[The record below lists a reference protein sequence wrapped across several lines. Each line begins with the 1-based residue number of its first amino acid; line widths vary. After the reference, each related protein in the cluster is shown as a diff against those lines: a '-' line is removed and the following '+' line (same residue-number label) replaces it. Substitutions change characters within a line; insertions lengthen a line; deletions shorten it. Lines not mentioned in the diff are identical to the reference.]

1 MLLLALPS
9 IGALAGCKEKAAGA
23 DGPKAASEVD
33 VELSAK
39 ALEAAHVQIGAVA
52 RTPRRTTVTVAGA
65 IDFVPSRVARIGP
78 SVAGRVGQVLVA
90 PGQQVTKGAA
100 VVALESVDVGRARAD
115 FLEAQSKLERANA
128 EVAREEKLLAAGAT
142 SERAVVQAR
151 TDQSIAQSELRA
163 AQARLSTLGASG
175 GGGPTTVPLVTPLA
189 GRVLEVKA
197 RIGQPVGPTDTL
209 VVVGEIDQIWLTV
222 DVYERDFAKVH
233 LGDGVR
239 VTAVA
244 YPKRTF
250 NGKVDLIDTVVDPDR
265 KVAQARIVL
274 DNPDGALRPG
284 MTATA
289 RIVGEPVGGA
299 AQVLSVPRGAIQ
311 AIDGQPFVFVE
322 LEKGKFEMRPVE
334 RGDDLDDGVE
344 IVRGLSGD
352 EKIVT
357 EGTFILKSEVLKEQL
372 GTND

>member
-1 MLLLALPS
+1 LLLLPS
-9 IGALAGCKEKAAGA
+9 GCKEKAAGA
-23 DGPKAASEVD
+23 DGAKGTSSEVD
-33 VELSAK
+33 VELSGK
-39 ALEAAHVQIGAVA
+39 ALEAAHVQVGSVLKA
-52 RTPRRTTVTVAGA
+52 PRRTSVTVAGTV
-65 IDFVPSRVARIGP
+65 DFVPSRVARIGP
-78 SVAGRVGQVLVA
+78 SIGGRVGQVMVA
-90 PGQQVTKGAA
+90 PGQQITKGTA
-100 VVALESVDVGRARAD
+100 VVMLDSVDIGRARAD
-115 FLEAQSKLERANA
+115 AMEAQSKLERANA

-142 SERAVVQAR
+142 SERAVLQAH
-151 TDQSIAQSELRA
+151 TDQTIAQSEVRA
-163 AQARLSTLGASG
+163 AQARLATLG
-175 GGGPTTVPLVTPLA
+175 GGGQGAGASSVPLVTPLS

-197 RIGQPVGPTDTL
+197 RIGQPVSASDTL

-233 LGDGVR
+233 IGDGVR

-244 YPKRTF
+244 YPKRVFT
-250 NGKVDLIDTVVDPDR
+250 GKVDAIDTVVDVER

-274 DNPDGALRPG
+274 ENPDGSLRPG

-289 RIVGEPVGGA
+289 RVLGEPVAGS

-322 LEKGKFEMRPVE
+322 IEKGKFEMRAIE
-334 RGDDLDDGVE
+334 RGDDLDEGVE
-344 IVRGLSGD
+344 IVRGLTGD
-352 EKIVT
+352 ERIVT